1 MNTELLT
8 CRRLTVGIVFPAFPL
23 EHAQV
28 NRIYADVTERFPYQ
42 QMQHLPDGGR
52 MSNATGD
59 FFIQT
64 TRMQV
69 NENIDY
75 FHATKDKTI
84 DLFNIAQTRMNVPQF
99 TNFGVKLTAS
109 LPAEGK
115 DAAAA
120 VERGIFKSVRS
131 SLDKLSTDRKGIGMR
146 VVIHKEGIHEIKI
159 EPLFSDMTQIYID
172 LDVQYPQPFTEIKSI
187 EPKLAAAYDFLF
199 GEIRSFI
206 EDI

>member
-1 MNTELLT
+1 MNTELLA
-8 CRRLTVGIVFPAFPL
+8 CRRLTVGIVFPAFTL
-23 EHAQV
+23 EHAHV

-52 MSNATGD
+52 MSNQAGD

-75 FHATKDKTI
+75 FHSTKDKTLE
-84 DLFNIAQTRMNVPQF
+84 LFNIAQTRMNVPQF
-99 TNFGVKLTAS
+99 TNFGVKLTAV
-109 LPAEGK
+109 LPVEGK

-120 VERGIFKSVRS
+120 IERSVFKSVRE
-131 SLDKLSTDRKGIGMR
+131 SLDKLGTDRKGVGIR
-146 VVIHKEGIHEIKI
+146 IIIHKEGIHEIKI
-159 EPLFSDMTQIYID
+159 EPLFSDMSQIYID
-172 LDVQYPQPFTEIKSI
+172 LDIQYPQPFSDINSI
-187 EPKLAAAYDFLF
+187 EPKLGAAYDFLF

>member
-1 MNTELLT
+1 
-8 CRRLTVGIVFPAFPL
+8 
-23 EHAQV
+23 
-28 NRIYADVTERFPYQ
+28 
-42 QMQHLPDGGR
+42 